1 MSANHYNLDYLKQV
15 FQGNDAMVQ
24 RILGLF
30 ESEVPRYFQEM
41 ESLLQQDR
49 WEELHP
55 LAHKAKS
62 SIGMLGMEKLLE
74 QVLLIEHHS
83 RTKGSKE
90 QVIKSLA
97 LSRNLLEDA
106 LGALGKDR
114 CRQTPTSECTT
125 RQRNTS
131 GLGSSSARR
140 SLYRA

>member
-41 ESLLQQDR
+41 ESLMQQDR
-49 WEELHP
+49 WGELHP

-62 SIGMLGMEKLLE
+62 SIGMLGMQKLLE

-83 RTKGSKE
+83 RTKGSKD
-90 QVIKSLA
+90 QVAQSLE
-97 LSRNLLEDA
+97 LSRNLLDEALDA
-106 LGALGKDR
+106 LGKERLSRPQISDFMSH
-114 CRQTPTSECTT
+114 P
-125 RQRNTS
+125 RNSS
-131 GLGSSSARR
+131 GFQNPGQGE
-140 SLYRA
+140 LYRA

>member
-41 ESLLQQDR
+41 ESLMQQDR
-49 WEELHP
+49 WGELHP

-62 SIGMLGMEKLLE
+62 SIGMLGMQKLLE

-90 QVIKSLA
+90 QVVTSLELSRTLLDEA
-97 LSRNLLEDA
+97 LSA
-106 LGALGKDR
+106 LDKDR
-114 CRQTPTSECTT
+114 QKGPSAKEFTAPQKSA
-125 RQRNTS
+125 S
-131 GLGSSSARR
+131 GSHYPR
-140 SLYRA
+140 SGELYRA